1 MEGKKRTSAHTL
13 PPSASLHAE
22 IGGANGPQQ
31 LSALVLQFGPH
42 LNPQHLST
50 ALSKLAGFAV
60 GAAGGGGLPAED
72 AEAVARTA
80 SRCAAVLR
88 YKCDQLV
95 DPLQVWGECERAAP
109 VKCHCLCF
117 SGPAFMQAA
126 CAVYALAPLSL
137 TYNHWTTYD
146 SCTGLRTTNHTIP
159 GQRMPC
165 MYLIACTSRGHFAP
179 VPNFT

>member
-1 MEGKKRTSAHTL
+1 MGNGSLKTFGAQQHLCQYFASPDAL
-13 PPSASLHAE
+13 PFTPCMHAE

-95 DPLQVWGECERAAP
+95 DPLQVWGKCERAAL
-109 VKCHCLCF
+109 VKCHRLISRARHVCR
-117 SGPAFMQAA
+117 QH
-126 CAVYALAPLSL
+126 V
-137 TYNHWTTYD
+137 
-146 SCTGLRTTNHTIP
+146 
-159 GQRMPC
+159 PC
-165 MYLIACTSRGHFAP
+165 MHLLHCP
-179 VPNFT
+179 

>member
-95 DPLQVWGECERAAP
+95 DPLQVWGSVNVLRRSSAIALFLRP
-109 VKCHCLCF
+109 DI
-117 SGPAFMQAA
+117 
-126 CAVYALAPLSL
+126 YAGSVCRVCTCSTVLDVQPPD
-137 TYNHWTTYD
+137 D
-146 SCTGLRTTNHTIP
+146 S
-159 GQRMPC
+159 
-165 MYLIACTSRGHFAP
+165 
-179 VPNFT
+179 